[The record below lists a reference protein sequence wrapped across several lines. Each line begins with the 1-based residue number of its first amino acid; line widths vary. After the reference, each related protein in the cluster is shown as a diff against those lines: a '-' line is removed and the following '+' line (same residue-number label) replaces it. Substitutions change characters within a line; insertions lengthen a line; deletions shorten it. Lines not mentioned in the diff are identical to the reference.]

1 MAEVLGTSS
10 RQRWTLVLVCTAVFM
25 LLLDIT
31 VVSVALPSIQRDL
44 HASLPDLQWVSA
56 AYALVLAVLLL
67 PAATM
72 GDRLGRRRLFLAG
85 VVIFTVGSLA
95 CALAPTALALQ
106 LFRALQGVGGAVLF
120 ATATPL
126 LRAEFSGAALARA
139 LGAFGATL
147 GGATAI
153 GPLAGGLLTDTLGW
167 RSIFFINLPIG
178 AAAFA
183 GGVARLRESR
193 DPAGGRADW
202 VGTALITG
210 ALTALM
216 FALIRGNE
224 LGWGSPV
231 IVVLFTIAAVAFA
244 GFVIYELRIAAAPM
258 ADLRLFARR
267 SFAATGFVAFAI
279 SATVIG
285 MIIYL
290 SLYVQNTLGYS
301 PVQAG
306 LRFLPLSLVSFAVA
320 LLTGRLIGK
329 VAMRVLL
336 GVAMVSAAAGLVSMA
351 HLTAT
356 STWLVLLPGLILAGI
371 GLGITSTG
379 LASAALSAVEPA
391 HAGMAAGL
399 VNTLRQVGTA
409 TGVAVLGALYASRVT
424 IATLHSVAG
433 LPAPPRRCPSAGRRS
448 RLQRRHPGCRLRP
461 ARRPRGG
468 RSCSP
473 RRYRQRAQRRSAR
486 RSRLRRAR
494 RDRRIRLRTRPSQA
508 AAGPRPA
515 PGTATFRARSS
526 GAGLGGPQRRV
537 VGEDLPA
544 PATAVALRLDCP
556 WLACSG
562 LLSAGL
568 WRGRGEALMVSSAEG
583 LVGREAELA
592 VAAAAVRQLSEG
604 RALALAIEG
613 EAGIGKTRLV
623 QSIIDDV
630 RCSRDVAVFC
640 GQGHPFERSRPFG
653 VIGAA
658 LGFPGPGPPG
668 RRSAGAPGRLGP
680 AMSLS

>member
-1 MAEVLGTSS
+1 MAEVPRTSS
-10 RQRWTLVLVCTAVFM
+10 RQRWTLALVCTATFM

-44 HASLPDLQWVSA
+44 RASLPDLQWVID

-67 PAATM
+67 PAATL

-85 VVIFTVGSLA
+85 LVIFTIGSLA
-95 CALAPTALALQ
+95 CALAPTALALE

-120 ATATPL
+120 ATGTPL

-139 LGAFGATL
+139 LGLFGATI

-153 GPLAGGLLTDTLGW
+153 GPLAGGVLTDTLGW

-178 AAAFA
+178 VAAFA
-183 GGVARLRESR
+183 GGVARLHESR
-193 DPAGGRADW
+193 DPTGGRADW

-216 FALIRGNE
+216 FALIRGNA
-224 LGWGSPV
+224 LGWASPA
-231 IVVLFTIAAVAFA
+231 IVALFATAAVAFA

-258 ADLRLFARR
+258 ADLRLFRRR

-285 MIIYL
+285 VITYL

-301 PVQAG
+301 PAQAG

-320 LLTGRLIGK
+320 PLTGRLIGK

-336 GVAMVSAAAGLVSMA
+336 GVAMVAAAAGLASMA

-356 STWLVLLPGLILAGI
+356 STWLVLLPGFILAGI

-424 IATLHSVAG
+424 TATLHALAG
-433 LPAPPRRCPSAGRRS
+433 LPAPPGAAHRLAAAVASGAGARVAAVV
-448 RLQRRHPGCRLRP
+448 PPP
-461 ARRPRGG
+461 ARAAVSHAAHAGTASG
-468 RSCSP
+468 
-473 RRYRQRAQRRSAR
+473 
-486 RSRLRRAR
+486 LN
-494 RDRRIRLRTRPSQA
+494 DVLLA
-508 AAGPRPA
+508 AAAFAVLGAIAGFAYGRDPARQPPPSPA
-515 PGTATFRARSS
+515 PGDNGELSGQPTTAQHQAQRP
-526 GAGLGGPQRRV
+526 AGP
-537 VGEDLPA
+537 E
-544 PATAVALRLDCP
+544 T
-556 WLACSG
+556 
-562 LLSAGL
+562 
-568 WRGRGEALMVSSAEG
+568 
-583 LVGREAELA
+583 
-592 VAAAAVRQLSEG
+592 
-604 RALALAIEG
+604 
-613 EAGIGKTRLV
+613 T
-623 QSIIDDV
+623 
-630 RCSRDVAVFC
+630 
-640 GQGHPFERSRPFG
+640 
-653 VIGAA
+653 
-658 LGFPGPGPPG
+658 PP
-668 RRSAGAPGRLGP
+668 
-680 AMSLS
+680 